1 MTRSPSV
8 PDSSSIEKTSENA
21 ESAGRHVR
29 AGFLI
34 RISKSQ
40 DVPTPSLRA
49 NGSAQTLATS
59 ILYQRRPCERRDPY
73 AAASLGGAVADAV
86 DTTGAGGYGS
96 LRSQGRQRAHPKHG

>member
-21 ESAGRHVR
+21 ESAGRHFR
-29 AGFLI
+29 AGFPI

-49 NGSAQTLATS
+49 NGSAQNAGHEHSLSTS
-59 ILYQRRPCERRDPY
+59 
-73 AAASLGGAVADAV
+73 
-86 DTTGAGGYGS
+86 S
-96 LRSQGRQRAHPKHG
+96 LRTQGRQRAHPKHGSASSRHTALELLQEHSPSENTGRR